1 MRPMMKVLYIAMAL
15 ALSCVVPAHSMSMQ
29 ELQNTS
35 RFEMLQAL
43 VKVAMVMAPL

>member
-29 ELQNTS
+29 ELQNTMKC
-35 RFEMLQAL
+35 FMAL
-43 VKVAMVMAPL
+43 VKAAMVMAHL

>member
-1 MRPMMKVLYIAMAL
+1 MKVLYMAMAV

-29 ELQNTS
+29 ELQT
-35 RFEMLQAL
+35 RAVLKCFMAL